1 MSSSI
6 GIYVGRLDITAFEE
20 TKSEDDA
27 KMWAEIVNELNELK
41 FDTWLVEIDSGL
53 LDMGPISSNNLKDG
67 YEGRRWHED
76 VLVRPYRK
84 GIDFPYIPL
93 SALVAH
99 GTTLHL
105 CGFIISL

>member
-20 TKSEDDA
+20 IKSEDDA

-67 YEGRRWHED
+67 YEGRR
-76 VLVRPYRK
+76 K